1 MPKLS
6 CSVKLLVFKTLFQS
20 PLYSVFTASK
30 EIVDRDKDV
39 VKTPVSN
46 LSGVWESSDD
56 LFSRNASRCLKS
68 NVPEESHVP
77 GTERAVLTRPHFG
90 AEGVISDWPKIA
102 RLLVMLQPQH
112 HCITLVNGPKAY
124 SGW

>member
-20 PLYSVFTASK
+20 PLYSVFAASK

-68 NVPEESHVP
+68 NVGKGGQALSCIEAS
-77 GTERAVLTRPHFG
+77 L
-90 AEGVISDWPKIA
+90 ISSNTYFW
-102 RLLVMLQPQH
+102 
-112 HCITLVNGPKAY
+112 
-124 SGW
+124 